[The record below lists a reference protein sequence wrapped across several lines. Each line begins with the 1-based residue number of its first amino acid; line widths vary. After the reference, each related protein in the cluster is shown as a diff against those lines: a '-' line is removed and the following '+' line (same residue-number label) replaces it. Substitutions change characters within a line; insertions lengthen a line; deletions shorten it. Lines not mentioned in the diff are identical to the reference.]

1 MKLFLLPGDLICDA
15 VGLPRESDD
24 RQVLRSFVNTI
35 FWGAVG
41 VAVALGISI

>member
-35 FWGAVG
+35 FWDGRSPG
-41 VAVALGISI
+41 SVALN